1 MEDKKNRKDLPCL
14 DEPFRSS
21 ASDPGGRRVLLAED
35 NPFNRELAVEML
47 NMLGFSVDSAEDG
60 HAATKAFEP
69 GAYDLILMDCD
80 MPVLDGYEA
89 ARRIRAAE
97 IASGLGKTPIVALTG
112 DSTAE
117 CREMCLAAGMDDF
130 LGKPFTLNA
139 MREMACKW
147 FGGLD

>member
-1 MEDKKNRKDLPCL
+1 MEDNNNGKERLCL
-14 DEPFRSS
+14 DEPPCSS
-21 ASDPGGRRVLLAED
+21 VSDPGERRVLLAED

-47 NMLGFSVDSAEDG
+47 NMLGFSVDSVVDG
-60 HAATKAFEP
+60 HAAMTAFES
-69 GAYDLILMDCD
+69 GVYDLILMDCD

-147 FGGLD
+147 FRGD